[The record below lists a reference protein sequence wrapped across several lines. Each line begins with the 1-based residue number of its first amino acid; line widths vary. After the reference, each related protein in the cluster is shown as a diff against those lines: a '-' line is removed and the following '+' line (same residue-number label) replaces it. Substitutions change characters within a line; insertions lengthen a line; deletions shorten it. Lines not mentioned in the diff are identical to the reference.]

1 MSETTPT
8 VTRKMLSKARKK
20 GKEVAPINSDRIY
33 KNSTP
38 NKRPHVASDMNVQ
51 GKLFIGFV
59 AVILHVLMEN
69 RPRKRGLLNSYTV
82 NQAFDL
88 LRKIRVGITSSG
100 KKVLQE
106 VPSKTR
112 ALLEKID
119 VLLPKM

>member
-1 MSETTPT
+1 
-8 VTRKMLSKARKK
+8 
-20 GKEVAPINSDRIY
+20 
-33 KNSTP
+33 
-38 NKRPHVASDMNVQ
+38 MNVQ